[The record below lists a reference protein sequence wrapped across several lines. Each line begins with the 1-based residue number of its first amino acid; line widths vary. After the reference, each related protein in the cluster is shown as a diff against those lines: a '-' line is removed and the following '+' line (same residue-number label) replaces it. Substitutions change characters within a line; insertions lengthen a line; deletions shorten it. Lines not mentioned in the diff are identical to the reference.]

1 MPKIIIHAPTGAFD
15 AAARRG
21 VAGELTDLA
30 LDCEALPKSPFM
42 ASMVWTFFNDYAGG
56 AVFMGDRP
64 ARVGIV
70 SVQIL
75 AIRGGLDGDAK
86 TRLIKGA
93 TAILGRHLGLT
104 ERPPV
109 HIVLHEVA
117 ATDWGMFGEN
127 PDLTAMRASPADAPA
142 MA

>member
-1 MPKIIIHAPTGAFD
+1 MPKIIIHAPAGAFD
-15 AAARRG
+15 EAARRG
-21 VAGELTDLA
+21 IAGELTDLA

-42 ASMVWTFFNDYAGG
+42 ASMVWTFFNEYPGD
-56 AVFMGDRP
+56 AVFMGGRP
-64 ARVGIV
+64 ATTGVV

-75 AIRGGLDGDAK
+75 AIRGGLDMDVK

-93 TAILGRHLGLT
+93 TTILGRHLGAT

-109 HIVLHEVA
+109 HIVIRDIAE
-117 ATDWGMFGEN
+117 TDWGMFGEH
-127 PDLTAMRASPADAPA
+127 PDLPAMRASPPDAPA